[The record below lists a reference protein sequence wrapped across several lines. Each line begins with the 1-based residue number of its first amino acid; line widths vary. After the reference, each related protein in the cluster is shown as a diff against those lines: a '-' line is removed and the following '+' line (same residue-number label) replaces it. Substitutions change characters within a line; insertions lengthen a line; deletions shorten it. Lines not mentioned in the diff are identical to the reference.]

1 MQNLFNMKRILIK
14 ISLVFV
20 VGLTSCGG
28 YNSIVKSTDNNLKYD
43 KALEYYESGDYVKA
57 SSLLEAVI
65 PSLRGTE
72 KGEEGLYKLAMAHF
86 ENEDYEMAKSYF
98 TAYSRGYPKGK
109 YIEDAHY
116 YIGYSFYKNS
126 PDVKLDQTNTK
137 KAIESFLSFSEKF
150 PQSKRLPEV
159 AKYLTELQEKLAE
172 KEYNSALL
180 YYKLGDYMGNNYLS
194 AVVTATNAL
203 KLYPESKFKEE
214 LYFLV
219 LKSKFM
225 QAEKSVESKIKDRYR
240 DTVDEYYNFINE
252 FPNSQ
257 YKKEADRM
265 FKKAQ
270 KSIE

>member
-1 MQNLFNMKRILIK
+1 
-14 ISLVFV
+14 
-20 VGLTSCGG
+20 
-28 YNSIVKSTDNNLKYD
+28 
-43 KALEYYESGDYVKA
+43 
-57 SSLLEAVI
+57 
-65 PSLRGTE
+65 
-72 KGEEGLYKLAMAHF
+72 
-86 ENEDYEMAKSYF
+86 
-98 TAYSRGYPKGK
+98 
-109 YIEDAHY
+109 
-116 YIGYSFYKNS
+116 
-126 PDVKLDQTNTK
+126 
-137 KAIESFLSFSEKF
+137 
-150 PQSKRLPEV
+150 
-159 AKYLTELQEKLAE
+159 
-172 KEYNSALL
+172 
-180 YYKLGDYMGNNYLS
+180 MGNNYLS

>member
-1 MQNLFNMKRILIK
+1 M
-14 ISLVFV
+14 
-20 VGLTSCGG
+20 
-28 YNSIVKSTDNNLKYD
+28 
-43 KALEYYESGDYVKA
+43 
-57 SSLLEAVI
+57 
-65 PSLRGTE
+65 
-72 KGEEGLYKLAMAHF
+72 
-86 ENEDYEMAKSYF
+86 
-98 TAYSRGYPKGK
+98 
-109 YIEDAHY
+109 
-116 YIGYSFYKNS
+116 
-126 PDVKLDQTNTK
+126 
-137 KAIESFLSFSEKF
+137 SFSEKF

>member
-1 MQNLFNMKRILIK
+1 MKRILIK
-14 ISLVFV
+14 ILLVFV

-28 YNSIVKSTDNNLKYD
+28 YNSIVKSTDNNLKYE
-43 KALEYYESGDYVKA
+43 KASEYYESGDYVKA
-57 SSLLEAVI
+57 ASLYEAVI

-86 ENEDYEMAKSYF
+86 KNEDYELAKSYF
-98 TAYSRGYPKGK
+98 TTYTRGYPKGK
-109 YIEDAHY
+109 YVEDAVFN
-116 YIGYSFYKNS
+116 IGYSFYKNS

-137 KAIESFLSFSEKF
+137 KAIESFLSFSESY
-150 PQSKRLPEV
+150 PQSDKLPEV
-159 AKYLTELQEKLAE
+159 AKILTELQEKLAE
-172 KEYNSALL
+172 KEYNNALL

-203 KLYPESKFKEE
+203 KLYPESKYKEE
-214 LYFLV
+214 LYFLI
-219 LKSKFM
+219 LQSKFM
-225 QAEKSVESKIKDRYR
+225 QAEKSVEEKLKDRYR

-252 FPNSQ
+252 FPNSK
-257 YKKEADRM
+257 YKKEAERM